1 MEGEGS
7 VESDSSDSLLSKAIA
22 ASGVAP
28 EQAAAAPI
36 VAAAAP
42 IVVARKDWRKR
53 MKQVSLRKRGV
64 REGVLKSVSARL
76 GRVVKPRLTADR
88 KRQGRDAGAHK
99 PKHGSFKAELVREL
113 AFGGVDDSTLIA
125 GMKRCEIQSVACGL
139 HNKCGRRARAPV
151 LDMLS
156 RKVENDLKAEAAKAH
171 REGGGDFAAP
181 RAWHAK
187 KICWDE
193 TAMEFHCPLD
203 VVKAACPG
211 LAFEPRKI
219 EVPVKHRRPREVA
232 AVAAS
237 SARDGALSAP
247 MEPETQQVDANARPV
262 YVVQVMQV
270 GGSIQVGD
278 RDAEYINRPSICEST
293 TAQHLHKTLEP
304 WVRADVLTSA
314 QRDGDHCFGHV
325 WRQSRGKQTR
335 DHTSGVCNPG
345 CKYTAA

>member
-7 VESDSSDSLLSKAIA
+7 VESDSFDSLVSKAIA

-36 VAAAAP
+36 VEQQNL
-42 IVVARKDWRKR
+42 ARKHWRKR

-76 GRVVKPRLTADR
+76 GRVVKPRLTVDR

-125 GMKRCEIQSVACGL
+125 GMKRCEVQSVACGL
-139 HNKCGRRARAPV
+139 HNKSGRRARALV

-156 RKVENDLKAEAAKAH
+156 RKVENDVKAEAEKAH

-181 RAWHAK
+181 RAWHAQ
-187 KICWDE
+187 KISWDE
-193 TAMEFHCPLD
+193 TAMKFYCSLD

-219 EVPVKHRRPREVA
+219 
-232 AVAAS
+232 
-237 SARDGALSAP
+237 
-247 MEPETQQVDANARPV
+247 
-262 YVVQVMQV
+262 
-270 GGSIQVGD
+270 
-278 RDAEYINRPSICEST
+278 
-293 TAQHLHKTLEP
+293 
-304 WVRADVLTSA
+304 
-314 QRDGDHCFGHV
+314 
-325 WRQSRGKQTR
+325 
-335 DHTSGVCNPG
+335 
-345 CKYTAA
+345 